1 MNISCFD
8 DTIPYNVRQH
18 ILSFCANSKFILG
31 WSDGLKIENDK
42 AIPNLHSSWTEND
55 LEESNILPYIIESID
70 KTSWFTKKSLKSIK
84 LNLVKSDDVHFI
96 HSHPNE
102 YVALYYVNLNW
113 EDGWYGETIYHDP
126 IHVDEVIFTSL
137 YKPGRIILFDG
148 QIPHSIRPQSTRG
161 PKYRMT
167 LSLFFVDN
175 NTD

>member
-55 LEESNILPYIIESID
+55 LEKINILPYIIESID

-113 EDGWYGETIYHDP
+113 EDGWYGETIFHDP

-148 QIPHSIRPQSTRG
+148 EIPHSIRPQSTRG